1 MRKRFLLLLAATLA
15 SASGWATSLEV
26 GERIEYGDLIFRVI
40 STSEN
45 EDKDIVVY
53 FDEKDGGI
61 DEAGAQDVSVRGADG
76 AILVEGLGQ
85 DATVNVYNTS
95 GQLVYSGNDSVINMV
110 SGVYVIEISG
120 KVYKTVVR

>member
-1 MRKRFLLLLAATLA
+1 MQRTLRRIAAGLICTMLLGSGAA
-15 SASGWATSLEV
+15 GFE
-26 GERIEYGDLIFRVI
+26 ERDGGIFTRLDNKLTDTI
-40 STSEN
+40 KN
-45 EDKDIVVY
+45 I
-53 FDEKDGGI
+53 DEKDGGI

-76 AILVEGLGQ
+76 AIIVEGLGQ

-95 GQLVYSGNDSVINMV
+95 GQLVYSGNDSVINTV